1 MAEPTSLR
9 AILSQ
14 FAEACSS
21 DPRLRAMN
29 RDWTRTIAI
38 QPTDGSDAVFLHYE
52 DGLVGVVEHPTH
64 APDLVVEAEPAIL
77 TDIFSGRLAPTEPY
91 LSGDLRVHG
100 SQDDMMRLDIIT
112 LLIWGE

>member
-1 MAEPTSLR
+1 MAEPTNLR
-9 AILSQ
+9 AILSR

-29 RDWTRTIAI
+29 RDWTRTVAI
-38 QPTDGSDAVFLHYE
+38 QPTDGPDPVFLRYE
-52 DGLVGVVEHPTH
+52 GGTVGVVDHLSAE
-64 APDLVVEAEPAIL
+64 PDLVVEAETTVLA
-77 TDIFSGRLAPTEPY
+77 DIFSGRLAPTEPY
-91 LSGDLRVHG
+91 LAGDLRVYG